1 MAFNLKNAMLFNF
14 AIWFLVVVFIAVLGG
29 CNG

>member
-1 MAFNLKNAMLFNF
+1 MAFNFKNLMIVNF
-14 AIWFLVVVFIAVLGG
+14 AIWFVVMGFVAVLGG